1 MITFKQKEFW
11 GLALNAGMGAL
22 TIGQGVMQGK
32 EAEKQS
38 EETQRLLEAQNRK
51 LEKIAKASKEN
62 PEVGVKAAE
71 VLRQKEY
78 AGIGTLVKTVGS
90 AGKAAFGKSTMGN
103 VGMGAAVAGS
113 TYLAGKYIQKDM
125 KKNGMDLDENGNL
138 TQKSYAAPS
147 VIKQLVGSAP
157 MKFVKKHAGTAA
169 MGAAMGGLPLAL
181 QYTADKAQAKDM
193 MAATGHGEYDQRQ
206 YSVISSVASSMAKG
220 WRTFKSHP
228 GQSISGAV
236 SNLASF
242 GIGGTKNVQK
252 FGEELVKKGTENGSQ
267 AAVKAGKWIG
277 EHKTAANVAS
287 IVPGAALGTLA
298 WDGTQKAVNKA
309 GETIDP
315 EAYKYKNAKEKAVQ

>member
-11 GLALNAGMGAL
+11 GLALNAGLGAL
-22 TIGQGVMQGK
+22 TIGQGISQSKDM
-32 EAEKQS
+32 EKQS

-51 LEKIAKASKEN
+51 LEKIAKVAKRN
-62 PEVGVKAAE
+62 PEAGAEAAE
-71 VLRQKEY
+71 VLKQRQY
-78 AGIGTLVKTVGS
+78 AGVGTLLKTVGS
-90 AGKAAFGKSTMGN
+90 AGKAAFGKSTMSN
-103 VGMGAAVAGS
+103 MAMGGAVAGT

-138 TQKSYAAPS
+138 VQKSYAAPPS

-157 MKFVKKHAGTAA
+157 VKFVRKHAGTAA

-193 MAATGHGEYDQRQ
+193 MNATGQEDDQRQ
-206 YSVISSVASSMAKG
+206 YSMVSSVTSSIAKG

-228 GQSISGAV
+228 GQSLSGGI

-252 FGEELVKKGTENGSQ
+252 FGQELVKKGSANGST
-267 AAVKAGKWIG
+267 AAVKAGEWIG
-277 EHKTAANVAS
+277 KHKTAANVIS

-298 WDGTQKAVNKA
+298 WDGTQKAVNKV
-309 GETIDP
+309 GESVDP
-315 EAYKYKNAKEKAVQ
+315 EAYKYKNAKDKMVQ